1 MTGGQS
7 VYWHARKD
15 GLELIKASGD
25 RVTVDPD
32 QFGQVVL
39 SLAIAQSN
47 GWPASVGGVR
57 VEHGLV
63 RHLLADLTEAMR

>member
-1 MTGGQS
+1 MSGQS

-15 GLELIKASGD
+15 GLEIIKANGEKSEI
-25 RVTVDPD
+25 RPD

-57 VEHGLV
+57 IEPDLV
-63 RHLLADLTEAMR
+63 RHLLADLAEAMR